1 MGKMKPL
8 DRVLLLFSG
17 AFAAYLVVEAVD
29 GMPAVALAAYTA
41 AFGMMLVAVLLLVIV
56 GPEILDSPLLEAASV
71 IIPLCLSVGLV
82 SEYLPESLPAFI
94 LPAGALVLVAGI
106 RVRKV
111 RLPPGAVQALGALL
125 VFGLSILLSVSG
137 RTHPGFILFGAG
149 GLLLGAGGMLV
160 SSLDNPRPLLPQK
173 TILSILPVLI
183 FLSTAFFALGFHFG

>member
-82 SEYLPESLPAFI
+82 SEYLPEYLPAFI
-94 LPAGALVLVAGI
+94 LPAGALVLAAGI
-106 RVRKV
+106 RVRKDC
-111 RLPPGAVQALGALL
+111 LPLGAVQAVGALL

-160 SSLDNPRPLLPQK
+160 SSLNNPRPLLPQK